1 MAFEAV
7 ACASDRSLQVQAG
20 VSSQILFLVLRKV
33 FPVDFF
39 GNLFGA

>member
-1 MAFEAV
+1 MRLV
-7 ACASDRSLQVQAG
+7 AIVCVCVPKFS
-20 VSSQILFLVLRKV
+20 FLVLRKV